1 MNDTKTE
8 TKIEVK
14 KITIPKVGKLIL
26 SDKVKEYIDCLH
38 RKVGALE
45 WSGILFYKLIEG
57 DIKLMKDLVFQSD
70 FIYPR
75 DIGSHSYTTT
85 SASGDVSDAYDVYEA
100 GIECSTGLIHSHNN
114 FNTFFSGTD
123 MDELYN
129 NAKLY
134 NYYLSLIVNFDGKY
148 CAKIVFP
155 GRQKFSSTTTLI
167 DSEGQPYSVEMTG
180 ENDVLFIGDIDV
192 EYNKKEIVIEEWLDL
207 KIKELQEANKPKPL
221 AVNSGYQ
228 SKYGQCGQPAGCDYR
243 DEYRQFDI
251 QYKMPFEEQ
260 KFPLKTKSY
269 QTTKKAT
276 PKDLLAAL
284 IVCSPEAD
292 QHTDKTTFIAQD
304 LKYCCEDDAFG
315 DMSLDFI
322 SDNFGDL
329 YQEVFIDDAPDDKT
343 YKKNLEGLLEELCM
357 YEKLY
362 TGKMFFDNLKLLIES
377 SIYEIDYEIEINK

>member
-129 NAKLY
+129 NAKMFRDFTY
-134 NYYLSLIVNFDGKY
+134 IDDVI
-148 CAKIVFP
+148 AAIIKI
-155 GRQKFSSTTTLI
+155 I
-167 DSEGQPYSVEMTG
+167 D
-180 ENDVLFIGDIDV
+180 
-192 EYNKKEIVIEEWLDL
+192 K
-207 KIKELQEANKPKPL
+207 
-221 AVNSGYQ
+221 
-228 SKYGQCGQPAGCDYR
+228 
-243 DEYRQFDI
+243 
-251 QYKMPFEEQ
+251 
-260 KFPLKTKSY
+260 
-269 QTTKKAT
+269 
-276 PKDLLAAL
+276 KDL
-284 IVCSPEAD
+284 PEG
-292 QHTDKTTFIAQD
+292 HHILNVGKGKPDK
-304 LKYCCEDDAFG
+304 
-315 DMSLDFI
+315 
-322 SDNFGDL
+322 
-329 YQEVFIDDAPDDKT
+329 
-343 YKKNLEGLLEELCM
+343 
-357 YEKLY
+357 
-362 TGKMFFDNLKLLIES
+362 
-377 SIYEIDYEIEINK
+377 